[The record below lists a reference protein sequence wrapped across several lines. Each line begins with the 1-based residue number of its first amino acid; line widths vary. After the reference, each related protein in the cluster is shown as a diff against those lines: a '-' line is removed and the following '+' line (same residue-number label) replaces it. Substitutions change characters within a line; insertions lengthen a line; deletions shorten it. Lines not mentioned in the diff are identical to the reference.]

1 MDGCGLK
8 EPVEVVYVSDWDVS
22 LMGFREGDWEE
33 ATAHTPD
40 SVERLYLSAGLGK
53 PRCFPWWAGG
63 SSLEREALTSLLSVN
78 IVTWSQRSGR
88 RWRDARTNSRFFSLV
103 PYLNCIK
110 L

>member
-33 ATAHTPD
+33 ATGHTPD
-40 SVERLYLSAGLGK
+40 SVERLYLSAGLEK